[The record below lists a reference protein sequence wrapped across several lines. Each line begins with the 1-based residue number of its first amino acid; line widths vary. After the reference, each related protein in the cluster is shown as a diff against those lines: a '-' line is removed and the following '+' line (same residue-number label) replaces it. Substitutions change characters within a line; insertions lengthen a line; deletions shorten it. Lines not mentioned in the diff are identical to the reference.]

1 MNKMVRYG
9 LSTVAISLGLT
20 LFAAT
25 TNNVKADSS
34 IDVPNINKNIEQK
47 NYGNVMASYSDN
59 DIKDVTTNAP
69 DGNKTKKYDK
79 PELTDGIINP
89 PHVFNTT
96 DQSTQ
101 SNSFQTAFYLPDGF
115 NIFETEHGNY
125 QSVVMTGDSIYF
137 LESMGTGKNLGA
149 IVKYKLSDLKNLGID
164 GSSNYDDI
172 WKAINWFN
180 PYTDEGYVNNKKYLD
195 VTNDLPTDEY
205 YAAKKAVTNASTKL
219 EKSSAAQQNAAKWL
233 RHWQKK
239 TKYKKYK
246 TNSSYK
252 KQVKQKMSSWKSKVS
267 KYSRYSNNY
276 QKQINTQSKL
286 VDKYG
291 NTIDAA
297 RRANPTM
304 FRYADIF
311 HAAQLSP
318 LMGIG
323 HGQTL
328 SFNPKN
334 QHLYL
339 VQDDSMGDIKNDEYN
354 KVLELDPTSMQPIR
368 QYNFQMKHGNTN
380 MQLHTLTFDSE
391 GNAYWGRKSGKGY
404 QWFMGTIDSENGVS
418 FEPSKQKMATRG
430 GVFNQSVAYNA
441 KNNRVYFVSDDILTS
456 LPVDQLRNGNLNS
469 DSFNHLEFDSKR
481 EFEGITFDPDGFGY
495 LLTLWPSE
503 VLRSTKPVD

>member
-1 MNKMVRYG
+1 MNRMVKLG
-9 LSTVAISLGLT
+9 LSTIAVSLGLT
-20 LFAAT
+20 LFAT
-25 TNNVKADSS
+25 GTNNVKADSS
-34 IDVPNINKNIEQK
+34 VDIPNINKNVEQK
-47 NYGNVMASYSDN
+47 TYGNVMSNYNDS

-69 DGNKTKKYDK
+69 SGNKTKKYDK
-79 PELTDGIINP
+79 SELVDGINNP
-89 PHVFNTT
+89 GHVFNTT
-96 DQSTQ
+96 SNSTQ
-101 SNSFQTAFYLPDGF
+101 SNSFKTAFYLPDGF
-115 NIFETEHGNY
+115 NVFETEHGNY

-149 IVKYKLSDLKNLGID
+149 IVKYKLSDLKALGID

-172 WKAINWFN
+172 WKAVNWFN

-195 VTNDLPTDEY
+195 VTNNLPTDEY
-205 YAAKKAVTNASTKL
+205 YAAKKAVTNATTKL
-219 EKSSAAQQNAAKWL
+219 EKSTASQKNANKWL
-233 RHWQKK
+233 KHWQAK

-246 TNSSYK
+246 TNASYK
-252 KQVKQKMSSWKSKVS
+252 NQVNRKINSWKSKAT

-276 QKQINTQSKL
+276 KKQIKSQNKL

-291 NTIDAA
+291 KKIDAA
-297 RRANPTM
+297 RKANPTM
-304 FRYADIF
+304 FKYADIF
-311 HAAQLSP
+311 QAAQLSP

-339 VQDDSMGDIKNDEYN
+339 VQDDSMGDIKANEYN
-354 KVLELDPTSMQPIR
+354 KVLELDPTTMQPIR

-380 MQLHTLTFDSE
+380 MQLHTLTFDKD
-391 GNAYWGRKSGKGY
+391 GNAYWGRKSGNGY
-404 QWFMGTIDSENGVS
+404 QWFMGTIDDTNGVS

-456 LPVDQLRNGNLNS
+456 LPVDQLRKGNLKES
-469 DSFNHLEFDSKR
+469 SFNHLEFDSQR
-481 EFEGITFDPDGFGY
+481 EFEGITFDPEGFGY

-503 VLRSTKPVD
+503 VLKSTQPVD